1 MVLAQGRQPLV
12 FLEKCSQCG
21 SLRKKG
27 KAGRVSLLGLEALR
41 RPLRRVEFSE
51 CMSCPPAGCFSPKGT
66 WVLQLFV
73 HQIEDG
79 RGREQQDHTLHII
92 HHLPFSSCYISNLC
106 QKKKKNKQERLAAI
120 LLSEL
125 PLVSQCTFVSGVSL
139 FSALHYGHCSHQ
151 LAPKLEIRFL
161 FSQDY
166 ICIWFNLSPLPGPP
180 GWCFLLQPL
189 YTGLG
194 TMGWPG
200 GAVCV
205 CLHMGGW
212 ARFAACLGNSR
223 HSLQFPVL
231 SGLGC
236 GDREIPGRG
245 G

>member
-1 MVLAQGRQPLV
+1 MVLAQGHQPLV

-106 QKKKKNKQERLAAI
+106 QKKKKKVNQTRKISCNPAFRVTI
-120 LLSEL
+120 SIS
-125 PLVSQCTFVSGVSL
+125 V
-139 FSALHYGHCSHQ
+139 
-151 LAPKLEIRFL
+151 
-161 FSQDY
+161 Y
-166 ICIWFNLSPLPGPP
+166 ICFRCFFIFSPSL
-180 GWCFLLQPL
+180 WPL
-189 YTGLG
+189 
-194 TMGWPG
+194 
-200 GAVCV
+200 
-205 CLHMGGW
+205 
-212 ARFAACLGNSR
+212 
-223 HSLQFPVL
+223 
-231 SGLGC
+231 
-236 GDREIPGRG
+236 
-245 G
+245 

>member
-1 MVLAQGRQPLV
+1 
-12 FLEKCSQCG
+12 
-21 SLRKKG
+21 
-27 KAGRVSLLGLEALR
+27 
-41 RPLRRVEFSE
+41 
-51 CMSCPPAGCFSPKGT
+51 MSCPPAGYFSSKGT
-66 WVLQLFV
+66 WLLQLFV

-92 HHLPFSSCYISNLC
+92 CHLPFSSCYISNSC
-106 QKKKKNKQERLAAI
+106 QKKKISETKQEKLAAI
-120 LLSEL
+120 LLSKL
-125 PLVSQCTFVSGVSL
+125 PLVSSCTFVSDVSL

-151 LAPKLEIRFL
+151 LAPKLEIRLL

-166 ICIWFNLSPLPGPP
+166 ICIWLNLSPLPGPP
-180 GWCFLLQPL
+180 GCLLPAAASVHW
-189 YTGLG
+189 
-194 TMGWPG
+194 GWDD
-200 GAVCV
+200 GAARLCV
-205 CLHMGGW
+205 SCLHTGGW